1 MKNTGNIETSG
12 AGKVSRTFVLSWKKK
27 VRYDTMTKNRKEIG
41 RGIA

>member
-27 VRYDTMTKNRKEIG
+27 WDMIQWQKNRKEIG